1 MDLQTLQIVYYS
13 MSIVF
18 MTLLLIAI
26 IALIVVGVKLLIKVN
41 KIQKQVEDIV
51 DEFQRNP
58 SGKATE
64 ILMNVGSGLA
74 SAGVK
79 KVRQIIDEKTRR

>member
-1 MDLQTLQIVYYS
+1 MDLQTLQTVYYS

-18 MTLLLIAI
+18 MTLLLIAM
-26 IALIVVGVKLLIKVN
+26 IALIVVGFKLLVKVN
-41 KIQKQVEDIV
+41 KIQKQIEEIV

-64 ILMNVGSGLA
+64 ILMSVGSGLA
-74 SAGVK
+74 NAGAR
-79 KVRQIIDEKTRR
+79 KVREMMSEKRNR